1 MGTLSADL
9 TGVRRFGSP
18 VLPLFRCGNRALSI
32 PVVRCWRQML
42 ISTAI
47 PYNFKNSCEN
57 LGVQTRRLVDVEVVD
72 VTVAAHVHVGQRT
85 AEARPTRHIAIPRVG
100 QV

>member
-47 PYNFKNSCEN
+47 PYNFRIAARTWACKRADLSM
-57 LGVQTRRLVDVEVVD
+57 LGWSMLRSRLTSTLDSE
-72 VTVAAHVHVGQRT
+72 
-85 AEARPTRHIAIPRVG
+85 PRKPAPRDI
-100 QV
+100 